1 MRRSRSTS
9 RVLFA
14 LVLLPACVFLLPASA
29 VEPQP
34 TQEAAAPPPFENLQ
48 VLPKDIP
55 RQELIDTMKG
65 FTRALG
71 VRCNHCHV
79 GEGDDLRTYDFP
91 SDAKGEKRAARV
103 MIEMVRAINGEH
115 LPRMHEVAHTAGHE
129 MRHEAG
135 HAAGHQAGH
144 APGHDDT
151 HAAGHQAGH
160 AAAPEDPHAAGGH
173 GHAAGHAG
181 EAAAREMTR
190 VTCMT
195 CHRGQPKPRLD
206 EPPAPPAAG
215 G

>member
-1 MRRSRSTS
+1 MPRSRSTS
-9 RVLFA
+9 RFLFA
-14 LVLLPACVFLLPASA
+14 LVLLPACAFLLPASA

-34 TQEAAAPPPFENLQ
+34 AQEAAAPPPFENLQ
-48 VLPKDIP
+48 VLPEDIP

-71 VRCNHCHV
+71 VRCSHCHV
-79 GEGDDLRTYDFP
+79 GEGDDLSTYDFP

-129 MRHEAG
+129 MSTHEAG
-135 HAAGHQAGH
+135 HAAGHQA
-144 APGHDDT
+144 
-151 HAAGHQAGH
+151 
-160 AAAPEDPHAAGGH
+160 AAPEDPHTAGGH
-173 GHAAGHAG
+173 GHAPGPAG
-181 EAAAREMTR
+181 EATAHEMTR

-195 CHRGQPKPRLD
+195 CHRGQPKPQVD
-206 EPPAPPAAG
+206 EPPAPPPTG